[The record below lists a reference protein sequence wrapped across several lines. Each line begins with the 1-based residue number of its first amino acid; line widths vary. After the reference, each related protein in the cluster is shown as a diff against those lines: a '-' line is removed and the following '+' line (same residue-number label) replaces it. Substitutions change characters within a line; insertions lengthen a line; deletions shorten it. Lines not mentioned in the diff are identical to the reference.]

1 MSKFRMNE
9 NLKKNLKKSSN
20 WNDKN
25 IFSRL
30 FLYYWFDDNFAKLFS
45 GTYFRNFEMAKSI
58 KFFLIGCVVYYRIV
72 SLNEFFLYR
81 NRMRRAQI
89 WAAKTR
95 IIRQVKNETPTPS
108 RRRSNLPPKNWRL
121 ARIKLHQRR
130 QPQSLRSRLHP
141 NPRTPKLS
149 LHPQPIPLL
158 KLQSEKW
165 KKSKEKW
172 HLHHQHSAEKHTKR
186 KDPVKA
192 HRLYYRHL
200 KQY

>member
-1 MSKFRMNE
+1 MIVLLNHYPALIFVILIKE
-9 NLKKNLKKSSN
+9 KN
-20 WNDKN
+20 
-25 IFSRL
+25 
-30 FLYYWFDDNFAKLFS
+30 
-45 GTYFRNFEMAKSI
+45 I

-165 KKSKEKW
+165 KKIERKMTFTSSTFSRKTHEKKGSSESTQTILQTPKTILAK
-172 HLHHQHSAEKHTKR
+172 HEK
-186 KDPVKA
+186 
-192 HRLYYRHL
+192 
-200 KQY
+200 

>member
-1 MSKFRMNE
+1 MR
-9 NLKKNLKKSSN
+9 
-20 WNDKN
+20 D
-25 IFSRL
+25 I
-30 FLYYWFDDNFAKLFS
+30 
-45 GTYFRNFEMAKSI
+45 
-58 KFFLIGCVVYYRIV
+58 YRIV

-149 LHPQPIPLL
+149 LRPQPIPLL
-158 KLQSEKW
+158 KLQSEKR
-165 KKSKEKW
+165 KKNRKKNDIYIINIQPKNTRKERIQW
-172 HLHHQHSAEKHTKR
+172 KHT
-186 KDPVKA
+186 D
-192 HRLYYRHL
+192 YTTDT
-200 KQY
+200 